1 MARIELK
8 NICKRFSGSPD
19 KPGLVELMNPI
30 TAFAWSLK
38 RMQAVMAV
46 NPSGRPFSMENL
58 NLSIPDGKVMV
69 ILGPSGCGKSTLLRL
84 IAGLMPLDSG
94 EIYYDG
100 VNVENILPSERKIEM
115 IFQNY
120 ALYPHFTSKKNVLSY
135 FLFKKKTPE
144 LDQLA
149 QEKYQKT
156 SELLGVDIEYLMD
169 RSPAHL
175 SGGEKQRVALGRCIT
190 RDPELFL
197 LDEPFSNL
205 DQKLREKYRTQLKRL
220 LHLFNITT
228 VYVTHDQQEALILAD
243 VLAIMNIGSIEQ
255 VGTPEEIY
263 NRPQTLF
270 VADFLNLH
278 SDTPAIN
285 ILGGEVV
292 SEEFRNLLVGVRSED
307 ITLCEENA
315 EDGVVGTITEIR
327 HIPLTRTTI
336 LCVNTG
342 KNELYVRLPL
352 KENVSKNDEIC
363 LRFGKY
369 HFFAKD
375 SGRRVRSYPEEL

>member
-8 NICKRFSGSPD
+8 NICKRFSGTPD
-19 KPGLVELMNPI
+19 KPGFVEIVNPV
-30 TAFAWSLK
+30 AAYAWSLR

-46 NPSGRPFSMENL
+46 NPSGKPFSMENL
-58 NLSIPDGKVMV
+58 NLTISDGKVMV

-94 EIYYDG
+94 EIYYGG
-100 VNVENILPSERKIEM
+100 VNMKNIPPGERKIGM

-120 ALYPHFTSKKNVLSY
+120 ALYPHFTSKKNILSY

-169 RSPAHL
+169 RSPARL

-285 ILGGEVV
+285 ILEGEVF
-292 SEEFRNLLVGVRSED
+292 SEEFRDLLIGVRSED
-307 ITLCEENA
+307 ITVCEKNA
-315 EDGVVGTITEIR
+315 EDGIEGIITEIR
-327 HIPLTRTTI
+327 HIPLKRTTI
-336 LCVNTG
+336 LCVKTG
-342 KNELYVRLPL
+342 KNELYVRIPL
-352 KENVSKNDEIC
+352 KEDISKDGKVR

-369 HFFAKD
+369 HFFDKH
-375 SGRRVRSYPEEL
+375 SGRRVRSYPED